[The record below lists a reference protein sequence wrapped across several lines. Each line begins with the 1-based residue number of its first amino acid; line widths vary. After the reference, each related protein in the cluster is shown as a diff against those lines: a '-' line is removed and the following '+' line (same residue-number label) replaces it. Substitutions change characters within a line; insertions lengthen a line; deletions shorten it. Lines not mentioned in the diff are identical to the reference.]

1 MNTGQGKFA
10 LITGATSG
18 IGYELAKL
26 FAKDKYSLVLVAR
39 NEQEL
44 ATKAVEFRERYGI
57 EVVPIVKD
65 LFKHNA
71 PFELYEEVRAR
82 GIRVDVLVNDA
93 GHGQYGEFINTDINS
108 ELDLIQLN
116 IVSYIVLTKCFLK
129 EMVERKAGKIIQV
142 ASIGMDMPG
151 PFQAVYRATKAFV
164 MSFTETVRQEVRD
177 KGVIITALQ
186 PDGVDTAFFNG
197 TAVGEPNIAHDG
209 MAGFTMPTSA
219 GMPNALRV
227 S

>member
-26 FAKDKYSLVLVAR
+26 FAKDKYNLVLVAR

-44 ATKAVEFRERYGI
+44 AIKAAEFRERYGI
-57 EVVPIVKD
+57 EVIPIAKD

-71 PFELYEEVRAR
+71 PFELYQEVKAR
-82 GIRVDVLVNDA
+82 GLRVDVLVNDA

-142 ASIGMDMPG
+142 ASIGTDMPG

-164 MSFTETVRQEVRD
+164 MSFTETVKQEVRD

-186 PDGVDTAFFNG
+186 PDGMDATFFNG
-197 TAVGEPNIAHDG
+197 AVMSDPAIGQEVTPAFTFPGSPG
-209 MAGFTMPTSA
+209 MA
-219 GMPNALRV
+219 NVLRV